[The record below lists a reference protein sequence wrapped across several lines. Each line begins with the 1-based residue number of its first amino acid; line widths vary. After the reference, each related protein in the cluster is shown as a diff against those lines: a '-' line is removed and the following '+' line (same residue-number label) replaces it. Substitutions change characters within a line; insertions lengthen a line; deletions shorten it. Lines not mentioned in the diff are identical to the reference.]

1 MIRRLLA
8 RLIRLA
14 TGVRL
19 LPVTPHG
26 TGPAI
31 YFANHASHM
40 DFVVVWAALPDAV
53 RDLTS
58 PAAAEDYWGATSLR
72 RRIACDLFQATL
84 IPREAVTRHN
94 HPVDRLGA
102 VLKAGRSVIIFPEGT
117 RNPGDE
123 TAEFKSGLYHL
134 AKRYREVPLVP
145 VQLENLS
152 RILPKG
158 SLLLV
163 PLIAQARFGQPIQLF
178 EGEAKPDFLTRARHC
193 LLKAGAPA
201 S

>member
-8 RLIRLA
+8 SLTRLA

-19 LPVTPHG
+19 LPATPHG
-26 TGPAI
+26 DGPAI

-53 RDLTS
+53 RELTS

-72 RRIACDLFQATL
+72 RRIACGLFQAIL
-84 IPREAVTRHN
+84 IPRQAVTRHN
-94 HPVDRLGA
+94 HPVDRLGTA
-102 VLKAGRSVIIFPEGT
+102 LEAGRSVIIFPEGT
-117 RNPGDE
+117 RSPLGE
-123 TAEFKSGLYHL
+123 TVEFKSGLYHF
-134 AKRYREVPLVP
+134 AKRFPEIPLVP

-158 SLLLV
+158 SRLLV
-163 PLIAQARFGQPIQLF
+163 PLIAQARFGSPIHLL
-178 EGEAKPDFLTRARHC
+178 EGESKPDFLIRARASV
-193 LLKAGAPA
+193 LEVGA

>member
-1 MIRRLLA
+1 MKRRLLA
-8 RLIRLA
+8 SLTRLA

-53 RDLTS
+53 REMTS
-58 PAAAEDYWGATSLR
+58 PAAAEDYWGATPLR
-72 RRIACDLFQATL
+72 RRIACDLFQAIL
-84 IPREAVTRHN
+84 IPRQAVTRHN
-94 HPVDRLGA
+94 HPVDRLGEG
-102 VLKAGRSVIIFPEGT
+102 LEAGRSVIIFPEGT
-117 RNPGDE
+117 RTPDGA
-123 TAEFKSGLYHL
+123 TVEFKSGLYHL
-134 AKRYREVPLVP
+134 AKRYPAIPLVP

-158 SLLLV
+158 SRLPV
-163 PLIAQARFGQPIQLF
+163 PLIAQARFGGPIRLL
-178 EGEAKPDFLTRARHC
+178 EGESKPDFLARARTC
-193 LLKAGAPA
+193 LLEAGAPD
-201 S
+201 